1 MPARFSSLST
11 VAVAALALL
20 FAAGACNT
28 PSVPIPPPRP
38 DDVFF
43 EVDPDEAFG
52 RFSHGPRADFGDAIV
67 YVFNR
72 DVGRGVI
79 STANP
84 DGSVDPTDTFP
95 AIAGDR
101 ILITF
106 EVETQLAS
114 ICLKLEPGRSSAEHR
129 CD

>member
-1 MPARFSSLST
+1 MPARLSSLP
-11 VAVAALALL
+11 AAAAAALVLALG
-20 FAAGACNT
+20 AAACNT
-28 PSVPIPPPRP
+28 PSVPIPPPSP

-43 EVDPDEAFG
+43 EVDADEAFG
-52 RFSHGPRADFGDAIV
+52 RFSHQPRADFASAIV

-79 STANP
+79 TTANP
-84 DGSVDPTDTFP
+84 DGSVDPTDPFP
-95 AIAGDR
+95 AVAGDR

-106 EVETQLAS
+106 EVETQLTS
-114 ICLKLEPGRSSAEHR
+114 ICLELRPGRSSAEHR